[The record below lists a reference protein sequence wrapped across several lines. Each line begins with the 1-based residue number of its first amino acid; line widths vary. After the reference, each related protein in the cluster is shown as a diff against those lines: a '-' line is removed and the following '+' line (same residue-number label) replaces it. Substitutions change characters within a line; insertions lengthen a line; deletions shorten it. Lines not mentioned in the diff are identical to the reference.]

1 MGRIGNFT
9 KWENFLPGEGNLRRS
24 DFDNSNLFQSYKQ
37 LSVNTEHQW
46 ESRAGAMS
54 TAKNAVFIG
63 LQLENC
69 CLVGVIFLG
78 GARMSKFWAGRG
90 TLQ

>member
-1 MGRIGNFT
+1 
-9 KWENFLPGEGNLRRS
+9 
-24 DFDNSNLFQSYKQ
+24 
-37 LSVNTEHQW
+37 
-46 ESRAGAMS
+46 MS

-78 GARMSKFWAGRG
+78 GARMSKFGLVGARSSKKNSLMFYFWVYMTQHCLYDSAKTACFGKMFLKLYTKMFSANKIARFFKF
-90 TLQ
+90 